1 MTFAI
6 SSISPLMALLLGI
19 LVLVFPKFLNYYIA
33 FYLIVTG
40 LLGLGILK

>member
-1 MTFAI
+1 MTLNI
-6 SSISPLMALLLGI
+6 SSISPIMALLLGI

-40 LLGLGILK
+40 LLGLGLLR